1 MIPVHPTLI
10 AVLQREKE
18 EAILREAERRRLIRE
33 VRAARTRSHTLG
45 WVSRVRLIFPVRL
58 WPAHRIKPRLSA
70 HEGSGD
76 GREAA

>member
-1 MIPVHPTLI
+1 MTPVHPTLI

-33 VRAARTRSHTLG
+33 VRSARTRSRTLG
-45 WVSRVRLIFPVRL
+45 WVSRVRPIFPVRL

>member
-1 MIPVHPTLI
+1 MIPVHPTLA
-10 AVLQREKE
+10 AVLQRENE

-33 VRAARTRSHTLG
+33 ARAAHTRSHTLG
-45 WVSRVRLIFPVRL
+45 WVSRVRRIFPVRL
-58 WPAHRIKPRLSA
+58 WRVHRIKPRRSA